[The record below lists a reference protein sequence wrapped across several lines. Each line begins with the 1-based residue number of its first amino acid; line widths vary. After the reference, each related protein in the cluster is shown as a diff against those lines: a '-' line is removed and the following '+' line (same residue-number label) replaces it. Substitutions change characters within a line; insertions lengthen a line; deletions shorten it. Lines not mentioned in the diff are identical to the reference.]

1 VVKTCD
7 AVMVVDF
14 GMSKVRALL
23 IDIGNGSTLKQASS
37 NNTWHHLS
45 AGRVEINPEDIWVS
59 SQRVV
64 SDLLEGLDAKVSIL
78 GCSFSF
84 FGDHVI
90 PVDEKGKAL
99 YHLLP
104 ALDSRAIEEVHWLS
118 KEIGEET
125 FINITGGTLSPRCV
139 GAKILW
145 FKNNLRDVFDRARH
159 FFDLQQYLLVK
170 LGMPA
175 MDDFSMASRKMLF
188 DVSRRVWSESLLSVI
203 GLQGEHL
210 GAGVIESSSVLGK
223 IGRYG
228 EVKLPY
234 EIPVVLG
241 GHDSECGLLG
251 LGVHCIGD
259 NLLAE
264 IMGTFDCIG
273 VFTDRFINTC
283 KIAPTLYA
291 YCGLGR
297 EDFVVKSGFPAAGSL
312 LEWFTSNLYRKTGE
326 GVFDEL
332 FDSVQFDGTAQLFTL
347 PRFDAAEGC
356 IIGFDLS
363 KGLQDIFRSNVEA
376 ISFEFRTAVE
386 EFNRI
391 FDNRFDRIRVGGGGS
406 QSPKWLQLKADI
418 AGKAVEKVGNIEVSA
433 LGAAMIAAIGL
444 GVYRG
449 FPEAISRM
457 VVIGRTFL
465 PNEEVSN
472 RYSKRYDRYKR
483 LKAVLKEVMVHG

>member
-1 VVKTCD
+1 MVKTCD
-7 AVMVVDF
+7 TVMIVDF

-23 IDIGNGSTLKQASS
+23 IDVGNGSILKQAFSS
-37 NNTWHHLS
+37 NTWHYPGS
-45 AGRVEINPEDIWVS
+45 GRVEIDPEDIWHA

-64 SDLLEGLDAKVSIL
+64 SELLEGLDPKVSIL

-90 PVDEKGKAL
+90 PVDEEGKAV
-99 YHLLP
+99 YPLLP
-104 ALDSRAIEEVHWLS
+104 ALDSRATEEVRWLS
-118 KEIGEET
+118 EKIGEES
-125 FINITGGTLSPRCV
+125 FIDITGGVLSPRCV
-139 GAKILW
+139 GSKILW

-159 FFDLQQYLLVK
+159 FFDIQQYILVK

-175 MDDFSMASRKMLF
+175 VEDFSMASRKMLF
-188 DVSRRVWSESLLSVI
+188 DVSRRVWSESLLSTI
-203 GLQGEHL
+203 GIKGDQLGE
-210 GAGVIESSSVLGK
+210 GVIESRSVMGR

-228 EVKLPY
+228 DVILPY

-241 GHDSECGLLG
+241 GHDSECGLVG
-251 LGVHCIGD
+251 LGIHCIED
-259 NLLAE
+259 NMLAE

-273 VFTDRFINTC
+273 VFTNHFINTC

-347 PRFDAAEGC
+347 PRFELAEGC

-406 QSPKWLQLKADI
+406 QSQKWLQLKADI

-433 LGAAMIAAIGL
+433 LGAAMIAAIAL

-449 FPEAISRM
+449 FPEAISHT
-457 VVIGRTFL
+457 VDIDHTFL
-465 PNEEVSN
+465 PNEEISN
-472 RYSKRYDRYKR
+472 RYSKRFDTYKR
-483 LKAVLKEVMVHG
+483 LKAVLKEALVS

>member
-1 VVKTCD
+1 
-7 AVMVVDF
+7 MVVDF

-23 IDIGNGSTLKQASS
+23 IDVGNGSTLRQASS
-37 NNTWHHLS
+37 SNVWHHPG
-45 AGRVEINPEDIWVS
+45 AGRVEIDAEDIWVS

-64 SDLLEGLDAKVSIL
+64 SELLEGIDAKVSIL

-90 PVDEKGKAL
+90 PVDEKGNAL

-104 ALDSRAIEEVHWLS
+104 ALDSRATEEVHWLS
-118 KEIGEET
+118 EEIGEET
-125 FINITGGTLSPRCV
+125 FIDITGGVLSTRCV
-139 GAKILW
+139 GSKILW
-145 FKNNLRDVFDRARH
+145 FKNNLRDVFDRAQH
-159 FFDLQQYLLVK
+159 FFDLQQYVLVK
-170 LGMPA
+170 LGLPA

-188 DVSRRVWSESLLSVI
+188 DVSRRAWSESLLSVI
-203 GLQGEHL
+203 GLREEQL
-210 GAGVIESSSVLGK
+210 GAGVIESCSVLGR

-228 EVKLPY
+228 GVKLPY

-241 GHDSECGLLG
+241 GHDSECGLVG
-251 LGVHCIGD
+251 LGVHSIED

-273 VFTDRFINTC
+273 VFTNRFINTC

-291 YCGLGR
+291 YCGLDR
-297 EDFVVKSGFPAAGSL
+297 EDFVVKSGFPAAGAL

-332 FDSVQFDGTAQLFTL
+332 FDAVQFDGMAQLFTL
-347 PRFDAAEGC
+347 PRFELAEGC

-406 QSPKWLQLKADI
+406 QSAKWLQLKSDI
-418 AGKAVEKVGNIEVSA
+418 AGKAVEKVENIEVSA
-433 LGAAMIAAIGL
+433 LGAAMIAAIAL

-457 VVIGRTFL
+457 VDIDRTFL

-472 RYSKRYDRYKR
+472 RYSKRYDTYKR
-483 LKAVLKEVMVHG
+483 LKAVLKDTVAHG